1 MSAGTYGLNLN
12 NKLDVP
18 VDNGPLGDWYVYRR
32 FPISAG
38 AGPSG
43 SLGLMAEIAWFT
55 LFSGRLTPSEAPTPL
70 SQGEFRLVVRRGY
83 SWDATWELASNLLVD
98 IETSEEGVVATTFL
112 EVAEYGIGASLNDA
126 VLDLLTS
133 LSDYLVSLEERA
145 DRLSPEALQDLQKL
159 RGLVR
164 AKDHG

>member
-1 MSAGTYGLNLN
+1 M
-12 NKLDVP
+12 
-18 VDNGPLGDWYVYRR
+18 
-32 FPISAG
+32 
-38 AGPSG
+38 
-43 SLGLMAEIAWFT
+43 
-55 LFSGRLTPSEAPTPL
+55 
-70 SQGEFRLVVRRGY
+70 
-83 SWDATWELASNLLVD
+83 VD
-98 IETSEEGVVATTFL
+98 IETSKEGVVATTFL